1 MVRNFGDGEYSL
13 RSVGVR
19 RGREFG
25 CTYFL
30 NGNAALSQ
38 YGEDSLIAAAIA
50 GGGQRERA
58 TYGEVRTEQLFDG
71 ANTFGDKQAVALTS
85 MTTLEVAR
93 YSEETHAARR
103 RREFGIG
110 LALGEPNY
118 GMGKTMRR
126 ILASALMA
134 VTAAGCSVSTQQE
147 KDLGAQYSQQINSQL
162 PIVQDPEVNRY
173 INVLGD
179 SIAQLTARGGE
190 LDWKFYVVNSSE
202 VNAFAVPGGYI
213 YVNRGLIDRAKNL
226 SELAGVLG
234 HEIGHVVKRHS
245 IKQMQQQ
252 QGAQVGVTLGC
263 VLLNVCGTGI
273 AQAGINVA
281 GTAIFAKFSR
291 DDETQADE
299 VGIEN
304 VVRAGISPKGIPEM
318 FQILLDERQSNPGAV
333 ELWFGTHPTEEGRI
347 ADTQAII
354 NKIDP
359 AILRSLTY
367 DSPRFHDFKQRVQS
381 LPAPPPQRRQ

>member
-1 MVRNFGDGEYSL
+1 
-13 RSVGVR
+13 
-19 RGREFG
+19 
-25 CTYFL
+25 
-30 NGNAALSQ
+30 
-38 YGEDSLIAAAIA
+38 
-50 GGGQRERA
+50 
-58 TYGEVRTEQLFDG
+58 
-71 ANTFGDKQAVALTS
+71 
-85 MTTLEVAR
+85 
-93 YSEETHAARR
+93 
-103 RREFGIG
+103 
-110 LALGEPNY
+110 
-118 GMGKTMRR
+118 MRR
-126 ILASALMA
+126 ILAGVLLA
-134 VTAAGCSVSTQQE
+134 VTVAGCGVSTQQE
-147 KDLGAQYSQQINSQL
+147 MALGAQYSQQINAQL
-162 PIVQDPEVNRY
+162 PIIQDPEVNRY

-179 SIAQLTARGGE
+179 SIAGLTSRGD
-190 LDWKFYVVNSSE
+190 LDWHFFVVNSAE
-202 VNAFAVPGGYI
+202 VNAFAVPGDYI

-234 HEIGHVVKRHS
+234 HEIGHVVKRHT

-263 VLLNVCGTGI
+263 VLLNVCGTQI
-273 AQAGINVA
+273 AQAGINIA
-281 GTAIFAKFSR
+281 GSAIFAKFSR

-299 VGIEN
+299 VGIDN

-318 FQILLDERQSNPGAV
+318 FQILLDERQADPGAV

-367 DSPRFHDFKQRVQS
+367 DSPRFHDFKQRVQA